1 MSRQRVLVAWSSG
14 KDSAWLLSLLR
25 RDPSIDVV
33 GLLTTFNEASGGV
46 AMHEVPQDLV
56 AAQARA
62 AALPL
67 WPVWLPWPCPN
78 EVYAARMANAIAHAR
93 AEEVDAIAFGDLH
106 LADIRRYRE
115 QQLEASGITALFP
128 LWCTADATPALAR
141 TMIDGGIAATL
152 ACIDTSQLDRAFL
165 GRSYDAALLAE
176 FPATVDPCGEHG
188 EFHTFCTHAP
198 CFDQPIAVRPAAER
212 DGDGFVW
219 LSLEAA

>member
-25 RDPSIDVV
+25 RDPDIEVV

-46 AMHEVPQDLV
+46 AMHEVPQALV

-78 EVYAARMANAIAHAR
+78 AVYAARMASVIARAR
-93 AEEVDAIAFGDLH
+93 AEAIDAIAFGDLH

-115 QQLEASGITALFP
+115 AQLEESGIAALFP
-128 LWCTADATPALAR
+128 LWCQADATKALAR
-141 TMIDGGIAATL
+141 TMIDGGIKATL
-152 ACIDTSQLDRAFL
+152 ACIDTRQLDRTFL
-165 GRSYDAALLAE
+165 GRRYDAALLDE
-176 FPATVDPCGEHG
+176 LPDTVDPCGEHG

-198 CFDQPIAVRPAAER
+198 CFDRPIAVQPAAER
-212 DGDGFVW
+212 DSDGFVW
-219 LSLEAA
+219 LDLEAA